1 MGVPAAAH
9 RVAGCRL
16 QVGSGVGRHDG
27 GVVVAPSSRVA
38 EVRRGGWSRVWMEL
52 GLRRG
57 GGIGWRRLRLEMRA
71 GARLGVGLVN
81 A

>member
-27 GVVVAPSSRVA
+27 GVVVAAPSRVA
-38 EVRRGGWSRVWMEL
+38 GVRKGGRVEL
-52 GLRRG
+52 GLRRV
-57 GGIGWRRLRLEMRA
+57 EA
-71 GARLGVGLVN
+71 EARIGVGVVV
-81 A
+81 